1 MITEGDQIKVRLVFG
16 SSYKSPYAVINIIN
30 IIEIM
35 KTDGIQGVEKGSVI
49 RIFYHDSYK
58 ERKVSI

>member
-1 MITEGDQIKVRLVFG
+1 MITEGDQIKARLVFG
-16 SSYKSPYAVINIIN
+16 SSYKSPYAVIN